1 MHPDA
6 PAPPLRDF
14 DTDFAP
20 LFTPALQT
28 VDVVHDLSPEDF
40 ERHYRRL
47 GRPVIIEGVSTRWP
61 ALHRWTELAHLHA
74 AAGHRPVFVRDLA
87 AGCIDAGPYR
97 EVYRELSFGEFAQQM
112 FSDPPPA
119 LYLTQALIDRGD
131 GLAALLGRKLSPAW
145 LPELAADFTLPPY
158 WTRRHLFEANL
169 WMGAGGQVSGL
180 HFDEFDNLNA
190 PVHGHKRWILFPRD
204 QTQRLLDGDWGLN
217 SIGPGFHADAPRR
230 FSGGR
235 SRVRGYQC
243 VTQPGQL
250 LFVPAGMWHQVFSGP
265 GLSLALN
272 FWYLQLPRDLGSTAL
287 HARRHTGF
295 PARKRFPLA
304 LAAVL
309 AQLAWKASLYALGQR
324 PRPDVRVG
332 VTRYGQ

>member
-20 LFTPALQT
+20 LFTPALQA

-40 ERHYRRL
+40 ERYYRRP

-61 ALHRWTELAHLHA
+61 ALHRWTELAHLQA

-97 EVYRELSFGEFAQQM
+97 EVYRELSFGDFAQQV
-112 FSDPPPA
+112 FSDPPPP
-119 LYLTQALIDRGD
+119 LYLTQALIDRGN

-158 WTRRHLFEANL
+158 WAREHLFEANL
-169 WMGAGGQVSGL
+169 WMGPGGQVSGL

-190 PVHGHKRWILFPRD
+190 PIHGHKRWILFPHD
-204 QTQRLLDGDWGLN
+204 QTQRLLDGDWGMN
-217 SIGPGFHADAPRR
+217 TIGPGFHADAPRR
-230 FSGGR
+230 FSGER

-272 FWYLQLPRDLGSTAL
+272 FWYLQWPRDLGSALL

-295 PARKRFPLA
+295 PARKRFPLV
-304 LAAVL
+304 LAMVL
-309 AQLAWKASLYALGQR
+309 AQFAWKASQYALGRR
-324 PRPDVRVG
+324 PIRDVQVG
-332 VTRYGQ
+332 VTGYGL

>member
-1 MHPDA
+1 M
-6 PAPPLRDF
+6 
-14 DTDFAP
+14 
-20 LFTPALQT
+20 Q
-28 VDVVHDLSPEDF
+28 
-40 ERHYRRL
+40 

-61 ALHRWTELAHLHA
+61 ALHRWTELAHLQA

-97 EVYRELSFGEFAQQM
+97 EVYRELSFGDFAQQV
-112 FSDPPPA
+112 FSDPPPP
-119 LYLTQALIDRGD
+119 LYLTQALIDRGN

-158 WTRRHLFEANL
+158 WAREHLFEANL
-169 WMGAGGQVSGL
+169 WMGPGGQVSGL

-190 PVHGHKRWILFPRD
+190 PIHGHKRWILFPHD
-204 QTQRLLDGDWGLN
+204 QTQRLLDGDWGMN
-217 SIGPGFHADAPRR
+217 TIGPGFHADAPRR
-230 FSGGR
+230 FSGER

-272 FWYLQLPRDLGSTAL
+272 FWYLQWPRDLGSALL

-295 PARKRFPLA
+295 PARKRFPLV
-304 LAAVL
+304 LAMVL
-309 AQLAWKASLYALGQR
+309 AQFAWKASQYALGRR
-324 PRPDVRVG
+324 PIRDVQVG
-332 VTRYGQ
+332 VTGYGL